1 MSEPQAWQS
10 WLRENSAKWLLYA
23 RQQTRSE
30 ADAEDVLQDALVKT
44 WKACG
49 GQISPETTSLVYT
62 NIRRC
67 AIDRG
72 RSNSRR
78 EEREQKVAEESPQAE
93 EPWFEFSG
101 DQELFAQAL
110 QEALGKIPDIYRE
123 VITLKIWGE
132 LTFAQIGEQLEISQN
147 TAASRYRYGL
157 EQLRRLL
164 EAKEDIGG
172 VIKFHQDHST

>member
-1 MSEPQAWQS
+1 MSEPRVWQS
-10 WLRENSAKWLLYA
+10 WLKENSHKWLLYA
-23 RQQTRSE
+23 RQQTRSD

-44 WKACG
+44 WKACEG
-49 GQISPETTSLVYT
+49 KISDETTSLVYT

-78 EEREQKVAEESPQAE
+78 EEREQKVAEESPQSHEA
-93 EPWFEFSG
+93 WFEFSG
-101 DQELFAQAL
+101 DEELFAEAL
-110 QEALGKIPDIYRE
+110 QDALRQIPDNYRE

-132 LTFAQIGEQLEISQN
+132 LTFAQIGENLGISQN

-157 EQLRRLL
+157 EQLRRIL
-164 EAKEDIGG
+164 ETKEDIGG
-172 VIKFHQDHST
+172 VIKFHDHST